1 VTSEHANSGAADNV
15 VETDEAGA
23 TPPAKRKRM
32 RVILLIVLLLAVI
45 GGAWW
50 FYGYW
55 TTGRFVESTNDAT
68 IQADA
73 VIVSPKVG
81 GYVEEVFVTDNQT
94 VKQGDPLFRIDARD
108 YTARVAQ
115 AQAQIDAARATATG
129 VRAQIDEQ
137 QAAVAA
143 ARAQVASA
151 ESDLKFA
158 RATAD
163 RYRAL
168 AATGAESRETL
179 AEKQS
184 QLERAQAALN
194 ARRADLA
201 SAQRRVTSLQA
212 QIGQAQ
218 AQAEGGAA
226 QRDAASVDLNSA
238 IITASITGR
247 VGNKTVQLGQF
258 IQPGTRAMSIVP
270 VEQLYIQANFK
281 ETQLGLLRPGQ
292 PVSIEV
298 DALPGVTLHGKVES
312 LAPGTGA
319 QFSLLPPENA
329 TGNFTK
335 IVQRV
340 PVRISVDA
348 TPQTRALLVP
358 GMSVTASVDTRSAR
372 GSLDQVREEQQQVQ
386 GQRAQAAN

>member
-1 VTSEHANSGAADNV
+1 
-15 VETDEAGA
+15 
-23 TPPAKRKRM
+23 M
-32 RVILLIVLLLAVI
+32 RLILLAVLLLAIVL
-45 GGAWW
+45 GGIW

-81 GYVEEVFVTDNQT
+81 GYVEEVFVSDNQT

-115 AQAQIDAARATATG
+115 AQAQIDAAQATATG
-129 VRAQIDEQ
+129 VRAQIAEQ

-143 ARAQVASA
+143 ARAQLASS

-158 RATAD
+158 RATAE

-184 QLERAQAALN
+184 QFERAQAAVT

-201 SAQRRVTSLQA
+201 SAQRRVTTLQA
-212 QIGQAQ
+212 QVGQAL
-218 AQAEGGAA
+218 AQAEGGEA
-226 QRDAASVDLNSA
+226 QRAAADVDLNSA
-238 IITASITGR
+238 IITAAIGGR
-247 VGNKTVQLGQF
+247 IGNKTVQQGQF
-258 IQPGTRAMSIVP
+258 IQPGTRTMSIVP

-292 PVSIEV
+292 PVTIEI
-298 DALPGVTLHGKVES
+298 DALPGVELQGKVES

-340 PVRISVDA
+340 PVRISLIA
-348 TPQTRALLVP
+348 NAQTRALLVP
-358 GMSVTASVDTRSAR
+358 GMSVTASVDTRAAR
-372 GSLDQVREEQQQVQ
+372 GALDELRQQQQAQPQV
-386 GQRAQAAN
+386 QAAN